1 MEQQLAERISELK
14 LRRILELNAKLKES
28 LLRERISTSNASR
41 LISAYAQDTPD
52 WLIPGRWKYQSRYQE
67 YEKTKRS
74 MPEPG
79 CCTIM

>member
-41 LISAYAQDTPD
+41 LSVSIFRFLVQ
-52 WLIPGRWKYQSRYQE
+52 
-67 YEKTKRS
+67 
-74 MPEPG
+74 
-79 CCTIM
+79 C